1 MESLQEINPE
11 KTKLVMQIMFM
22 CLHARLTLIATSIIG
37 YRAAANASNPA
48 DVMLPCIITS
58 FIGTIAAF

>member
-1 MESLQEINPE
+1 
-11 KTKLVMQIMFM
+11 M
-22 CLHARLTLIATSIIG
+22 CLHARDLRWLLPIIG

-48 DVMLPCIITS
+48 DVMLLCIITS

>member
-22 CLHARLTLIATSIIG
+22 CLHARLTLIATLLLGIELLPMPV
-37 YRAAANASNPA
+37 NPL
-48 DVMLPCIITS
+48 M
-58 FIGTIAAF
+58 